1 MAITLKSTD
10 SVKFKTDGILATK
23 LYTINSGN
31 ITGTNSEGLQT
42 YSRGVEGRIVSVTP
56 ITSGINTCLFSG
68 NTFSGTLKSGAAAYQ
83 EFSVKYYPQVY
94 KDAYI
99 IKKKDGTT
107 AWAKCKPVTIS
118 IGTGIREVEISDET
132 GAQCSYVDSTS
143 GETIYLP
150 CGFCWDIVPIA
161 SSLAYNDPEV
171 ITIDLSDV
179 GLLTSTDFKSASY
192 HCEASLKS
200 VYTITVPAKS
210 SYINS
215 AKLKYTLSGAIG
227 YLTLTTSDQTIQI
240 DAGTNVQYTSITPQ
254 SGYQLSSN
262 ATATMTPTS
271 NNYRLRTLTVKPKE
285 PVLTWLIENYTGSV
299 SGYTKQYKIFAT
311 NPNDVA
317 VTYIYTYSTSNTP
330 IPSTPDLYSSDSME
344 VIANMGSPG
353 TEIVSQALR
362 TVPSTLYCKIYIKAN
377 TYGIENGI
385 VYTYTKDSSYN
396 DVMMFSNVTL
406 SFYTQGGSKQIMI
419 TGINNTNMDFAGLFA
434 GFYVYHGAG
443 FGRTDVGSYIV
454 TNSIPKG
461 KQFTFYSSDIINEHF
476 GYTITASEFNKLI
489 VEVAPRYTDSS
500 GKIFR
505 GEDTVIYGSA
515 AKDDYAEDETT
526 TTGSTLL
533 GEESVS
539 SCSIDIT

>member
-10 SVKFKTDGILATK
+10 SVQLKKKGALKTE
-23 LYTINSGN
+23 LYTINSSH
-31 ITGTNSEGLQT
+31 ITGTTSDGLQT
-42 YSRGVEGRIVSVTP
+42 YARDVGGVIVSVTP
-56 ITSGINTCLFSG
+56 ITSGVNTCSFSG
-68 NTFSGTLKSGAAAYQ
+68 SVFSGTLKSGASDYQ
-83 EFSVKYYPQVY
+83 EFSVKYYPYVFQNVF
-94 KDAYI
+94 I

-118 IGTGIREVEISDET
+118 IGQGIREVEISDENEE
-132 GAQCSYVDSTS
+132 QYYYVNSTS

-150 CGFCWDIVPIA
+150 CGFLWDIVPIT
-161 SSLAYNDPEV
+161 SSLAYNDPES

-179 GLLTSTDFKSASY
+179 GSLTNTDFESVSY
-192 HCEASLKS
+192 HCEASLKPS
-200 VYTITVPAKS
+200 YTITVPAKS
-210 SYINS
+210 SFINS
-215 AKLKYTLSGAIG
+215 AKLKYTIGGVIG
-227 YLTLTTSDQTIQI
+227 YLTLTTSDQTIRI
-240 DAGTNVQYTSITPQ
+240 DVGTSVQYTSITPQ

-311 NPNDVA
+311 NPNNA
-317 VTYIYTYSTSNTP
+317 AMTYIYTYSTSNTP
-330 IPSTPDLYSSDSME
+330 IPSTPDPYSSDSME

-377 TYGIENGI
+377 TYGIEDGI

-396 DVMMFSNVTL
+396 DVMTFSNVTL
-406 SFYTQGGSKQIMI
+406 SFYTQGSSKQIMI

-454 TNSIPKG
+454 RNSIPKG

>member
-10 SVKFKTDGILATK
+10 SVKFKTEGALVTK
-23 LYTINSGN
+23 LYTINSSN

-42 YSRGVEGRIVSVTP
+42 YSRDVEGRIASVTP

-68 NTFSGTLKSGAAAYQ
+68 STFSGTLKSGAAAYQ

-118 IGTGIREVEISDET
+118 IGTGIREVEISDEN
-132 GAQCSYVDSTS
+132 GEQCHYVDSTS

-150 CGFCWDIVPIA
+150 CGFTWDIVPIT
-161 SSLAYNDPEV
+161 SSLMYDDPEV
-171 ITIDLSDV
+171 ITIDLSNPSSLVDA
-179 GLLTSTDFKSASY
+179 DFASVSY
-192 HCEASLKS
+192 HCTVSPRAQ
-200 VYTITVPAKS
+200 YTITVPAKS
-210 SYINS
+210 SCINS
-215 AKLKYTLSGAIG
+215 AQLKYTHYGETK

-240 DAGTNVQYTSITPQ
+240 DVGTSVQYTSITPQ
-254 SGYQLSSN
+254 SGYELSSN

-271 NNYRLRTLTVKPKE
+271 NNYRIRTLTVKPKA

-344 VIANMGSPG
+344 VEALIGSPG
-353 TEIVSQALR
+353 AEMVSQALR
-362 TVPSTLYCKIYIKAN
+362 TVPSTLYCKIYVKTNA
-377 TYGIENGI
+377 YGIEDGI
-385 VYTYTKDSSYN
+385 IYTYAKDSSYN
-396 DVMMFSNVTL
+396 DAMIFSNVTL
-406 SFYTQGGSKQIMI
+406 GYNTAHNVIEV
-419 TGINNTNMDFAGLFA
+419 TGINNTNVDFTGIHVA
-434 GFYVYHGAG
+434 FYVYNGAG
-443 FGRTDVGSYIV
+443 YGRTDVGGYVI
-454 TNSIPKG
+454 NEAIPMG
-461 KQFTFYSSDIINEHF
+461 KRFTFTSSEISDYHF
-476 GYTITASEFNKLI
+476 GYTITTSEFNKLI
-489 VEVAPRYTDSS
+489 AEVNPYYTNSNGAKAS
-500 GKIFR
+500 GLR
-505 GEDTVIYGSA
+505 TTIYGSA

-533 GEESVS
+533 GEESES
-539 SCSIDIT
+539 SYALVVK